1 MECLKMSSIA
11 PRPRVTGI
19 HSIALRVPC
28 YAEAIAFYRDVWLL
42 EDMGERDDSHAF
54 RTACADHDNLLL
66 SSGEPGIVNISL
78 TVATR
83 EDLLSLERKIE
94 TSSHVVYALSE
105 ADLAPGEAYGLV
117 TTDPDGR
124 QIRLVVPTRPD
135 RPCEAVADS
144 LAPQNI
150 GHVVLWTPDSS
161 VSEAFYGLLGFSVT
175 DRTHLGMS
183 FLKCGN
189 EDHHSLALVGS
200 KTGRAGLQHLAF
212 DVGSIDNVMR
222 NFARLRDLGV
232 SISWGVGRHGP
243 GNNVFSYYQDPAG
256 NFLEYYGDMQKF
268 PVDEDL
274 ETRFWGAEHKGDV
287 WGVAGAPPDAFRQ

>member
-1 MECLKMSSIA
+1 MNH
-11 PRPRVTGI
+11 TT
-19 HSIALRVPC
+19 IALGIPLR
-28 YAEAIAFYRDVWLL
+28 
-42 EDMGERDDSHAF
+42 F
-54 RTACADHDNLLL
+54 R
-66 SSGEPGIVNISL
+66 SSWKCSSL

-200 KTGRAGLQHLAF
+200 KTGRVPG
-212 DVGSIDNVMR
+212 G
-222 NFARLRDLGV
+222 
-232 SISWGVGRHGP
+232 GVGTVNPR
-243 GNNVFSYYQDPAG
+243 QDRDRVRVRQPELAG
-256 NFLEYYGDMQKF
+256 
-268 PVDEDL
+268 
-274 ETRFWGAEHKGDV
+274 
-287 WGVAGAPPDAFRQ
+287 